1 MLLCFFKWPWCF
13 TLPPAP
19 RLLRRDSSIWKKC
32 LTVFEPTDHRRQN
45 AHDVWSCRKNT
56 SLASLLWLFKL
67 TSWIQPT
74 IKKEAM
80 FPIKETLSSLSSYF
94 VASLPFISSMAASAA
109 SSKVSAARRASK
121 QPGKS
126 APRIYR
132 KWKLSSWKWKLH
144 IKATWK
150 ISSKKLQK
158 MKVVLWKQAAPPG
171 VNFQKVKGFMWEQAL
186 ESESLLTN
194 PNSNKNDEIFAY
206 HHSPSSRS
214 PQLSPRDNKLDQLR
228 LSQPAGT
235 SSVPELDPRICIK
248 LAQLARLHPLHN
260 CHRFN
265 NYLWNFLQYYLHI
278 NAVLIITRR
287 LMSPVNTTALCPF
300 PGSILCRRPPPNTPW
315 TLSLPAFKYLC
326 CYIRCDV

>member
-1 MLLCFFKWPWCF
+1 M
-13 TLPPAP
+13 
-19 RLLRRDSSIWKKC
+19 WK
-32 LTVFEPTDHRRQN
+32 
-45 AHDVWSCRKNT
+45 
-56 SLASLLWLFKL
+56 
-67 TSWIQPT
+67 
-74 IKKEAM
+74 
-80 FPIKETLSSLSSYF
+80 
-94 VASLPFISSMAASAA
+94 
-109 SSKVSAARRASK
+109 
-121 QPGKS
+121 
-126 APRIYR
+126 
-132 KWKLSSWKWKLH
+132 
-144 IKATWK
+144 
-150 ISSKKLQK
+150 
-158 MKVVLWKQAAPPG
+158 
-171 VNFQKVKGFMWEQAL
+171 QAL

-194 PNSNKNDEIFAY
+194 PNSNKNDEIVAY

-315 TLSLPAFKYLC
+315 TLSLQAFKYLC
-326 CYIRCDV
+326 CYIRFDV

>member
-1 MLLCFFKWPWCF
+1 
-13 TLPPAP
+13 
-19 RLLRRDSSIWKKC
+19 
-32 LTVFEPTDHRRQN
+32 
-45 AHDVWSCRKNT
+45 
-56 SLASLLWLFKL
+56 
-67 TSWIQPT
+67 
-74 IKKEAM
+74 M
-80 FPIKETLSSLSSYF
+80 FLIKETLSSPRSYF

-158 MKVVLWKQAAPPG
+158 MKVVLWKQASPPG

-194 PNSNKNDEIFAY
+194 PNSNKNDEIVAY

-235 SSVPELDPRICIK
+235 SSVPELDPRLCIK
-248 LAQLARLHPLHN
+248 LAQLARLHPHCQLHHHGN
-260 CHRFN
+260 FRRFN
-265 NYLWNFLQYYLHI
+265 NYLWNYLQFYLHT
-278 NAVLIITRR
+278 NAVLIITRST
-287 LMSPVNTTALCPF
+287 MPPVNMTALCPF

-315 TLSLPAFKYLC
+315 TLSLQAFKYLC